1 MNAYPN
7 ANPAPRKNGNK
18 KLIRAGVIAAVA
30 IVLALIVY
38 GGCTAIV
45 PTGYTG
51 ILTTFGKVADYTL
64 DAGFHLKSPFQVVTV
79 MDNREQKT
87 SYNTQAF
94 SSDIQQVQVIG
105 SINYNINK
113 TTAMNLFKDVGTNY
127 YNTLV
132 SPRLLENLKAV
143 FSKYTAEELI
153 SSRDRLSIETRE
165 MLSREMSGYGINIIS
180 VSIEDIDF
188 ADAFTDAVEAKQVA
202 QQGKLKAEIEQEQA
216 TMEAQQQAER
226 KKIAAEAEANV
237 QKINADAEAYA
248 IRAQAEAQAE
258 ANRQIAQSL
267 TPELIEYTQVSS
279 WDGKLPTYMAGGDS
293 TTLPVLNL
301 SDQSRPF
308 SPTQKRQGSS
318 LPRRF
323 IDISLSQCR
332 LLPRRSPESHPSAH
346 PVEHSSSIL
355 YRLQQGYTSPDPIF
369 AVHWGADT
377 AWRKPVRCPQLQ
389 NPPWSGQNP
398 PSAWPCPAPLHD
410 PEQYP
415 AGPHRRCAKSHHHS
429 VLRPP

>member
-1 MNAYPN
+1 MNVYPN

-165 MLSREMSGYGINIIS
+165 MSGYGINIIS

-301 SDQSRPF
+301 SDQ
-308 SPTQKRQGSS
+308 
-318 LPRRF
+318 
-323 IDISLSQCR
+323 
-332 LLPRRSPESHPSAH
+332 
-346 PVEHSSSIL
+346 
-355 YRLQQGYTSPDPIF
+355 
-369 AVHWGADT
+369 
-377 AWRKPVRCPQLQ
+377 
-389 NPPWSGQNP
+389 
-398 PSAWPCPAPLHD
+398 
-410 PEQYP
+410 
-415 AGPHRRCAKSHHHS
+415 
-429 VLRPP
+429 

>member
-1 MNAYPN
+1 MNTYPN
-7 ANPAPRKNGNK
+7 TNRPPRKPANK
-18 KLIRAGVIAAVA
+18 RLIRAGVIAAVA

-87 SYNTQAF
+87 SYNTQ
-94 SSDIQQVQVIG
+94 
-105 SINYNINK
+105 
-113 TTAMNLFKDVGTNY
+113 
-127 YNTLV
+127 
-132 SPRLLENLKAV
+132 
-143 FSKYTAEELI
+143 AEELI

-301 SDQSRPF
+301 SDQ
-308 SPTQKRQGSS
+308 
-318 LPRRF
+318 
-323 IDISLSQCR
+323 
-332 LLPRRSPESHPSAH
+332 
-346 PVEHSSSIL
+346 
-355 YRLQQGYTSPDPIF
+355 
-369 AVHWGADT
+369 
-377 AWRKPVRCPQLQ
+377 
-389 NPPWSGQNP
+389 
-398 PSAWPCPAPLHD
+398 
-410 PEQYP
+410 
-415 AGPHRRCAKSHHHS
+415 
-429 VLRPP
+429 